1 MDWATKIELSS
12 MKFNEKFPLKL
23 ASFEFSFVWS
33 QTGTKLI
40 QSAEKKID
48 GVKWVVQIETLNSF
62 AAN

>member
-1 MDWATKIELSS
+1 
-12 MKFNEKFPLKL
+12 MKFLSKL
-23 ASFEFSFVWS
+23 ARKLSFHLFDRK
-33 QTGTKLI
+33 TGTKVI

>member
-1 MDWATKIELSS
+1 